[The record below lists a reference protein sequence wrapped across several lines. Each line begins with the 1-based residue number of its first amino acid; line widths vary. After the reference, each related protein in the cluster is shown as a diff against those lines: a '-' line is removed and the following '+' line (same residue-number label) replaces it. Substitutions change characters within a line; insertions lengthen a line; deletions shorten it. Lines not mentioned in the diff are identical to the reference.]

1 MGSSCFC
8 RGNNRNIEV
17 VQDLAAR
24 TDLPVPIEAR
34 GHLCQ
39 NLCKHGPNIV
49 IDETAYR
56 EADPVTVVAAL
67 NGALQKARAARVG
80 GEGP

>member
-17 VQDLAAR
+17 VQELAAR
-24 TDLPVPIEAR
+24 TDLPASIDPR

-49 IDETAYR
+49 IDETAYHQ
-56 EADPVTVVAAL
+56 ADPVTVVAAL
-67 NGALQKARAARVG
+67 NGALQRAKAAR
-80 GEGP
+80 EGP